1 MPTVASVLAEF
12 NVRAPGDK
20 AANWDP
26 HGLQVGDPGLE
37 VGRLA
42 VCHEV
47 TESVAARAIDEAVDL
62 LVTYHPLL
70 FRPTARLVAGPG
82 PNGRAFRLARA
93 GVGVATVHTAWDAA
107 VGGTC
112 DALAAAIGLVQLRSF
127 GPIDPSAATKLVTF
141 VPAGAADL
149 VARAL
154 ADAGAGRIGNYTAC
168 SFRSEGTGTFVPG
181 PGAQPVGGRIDGS
194 NQEQEVRLEVL
205 VSKELEATAVAA
217 LVGSH
222 PYEEPAFDLY
232 EVRANPGL
240 IGRVGNLERATP
252 LGDFAD
258 KVRDALGGSGRYA
271 GEQARD
277 VLTVAVVPGSGGS
290 FLGAASASGADVFVS
305 GDLSHHDTRAS
316 LDAGMSTIDPGH
328 AATERPGVLRLVTLA
343 RTIIPDV
350 IDLTGDAIPWK
361 EN

>member
-1 MPTVASVLAEF
+1 MPTVASVLAEL

-20 AANWDP
+20 AAHWDS
-26 HGLQVGDPGLE
+26 HGLQVGDPSLE

-47 TESVAARAIDEAVDL
+47 TESVAARAIEEAVDL

-70 FRPTARLVAGPG
+70 FRPTTRLVVGSG

-107 VGGTC
+107 AGGTV
-112 DALAAAIGLVQLRSF
+112 DALAAAIGLEQLRRF
-127 GPIDPSAATKLVTF
+127 GPIEPSAASKLVTF
-141 VPAGAADL
+141 VPAAAADL
-149 VARAL
+149 VASAL

-168 SFRSEGTGTFVPG
+168 SFRSEGTGTFLPG
-181 PGAQPVGGRIDGS
+181 PGARPVVGGIGGLNLEREI
-194 NQEQEVRLEVL
+194 RLEVL
-205 VSKELEATAVAA
+205 VAKELEAKALAA

-240 IGRVGNLERATP
+240 IGRVGNLDRAMP
-252 LGDFAD
+252 LGDLAD
-258 KVRDALGGSGRYA
+258 NVRKALGGSGRCA
-271 GEQARD
+271 GDQARE
-277 VLTVAVVPGSGGS
+277 VLSVAVVPGSGGS
-290 FLGAASASGADVFVS
+290 FLEAASASGADVFIT
-305 GDLSHHDTRAS
+305 GDLSHHDTRAA
-316 LDAGMSTIDPGH
+316 LDLGMGTIDPGH
-328 AATERPGVLRLVTLA
+328 AASERPGVLRLVSLA
-343 RTIIPDV
+343 RTIIPEV
-350 IDLTGDAIPWK
+350 IDLTDDAIPWK